1 MQIDIGDFHEEEQ
14 VATIDDEGNLET
26 ESGAF
31 EEVARPLID
40 DGIYISYPFAA
51 DGEDGDDIVYR
62 EFHIKPGTEG
72 FLREFVDALPSP
84 YDCDLSQLS
93 ELPTFDPDDYMQ
105 KQMEKDDFPPWCRSC
120 GENRRMSGSFVCPS
134 CHPDEDGDEYD
145 GSLAGDNEAQ
155 KDNAV
160 TTGSSGYSN
169 ATYGGVAGTTL
180 NYDAWES
187 EYMDVTKA
195 MEEKGMD
202 YETFDDLLYHAH
214 RRVVEWYPE
223 EGKDG
228 DLTKAPDMWREADN
242 VPDFVREVIEYVIET
257 QDIIFTDLKD
267 LPHDAGLRIK
277 EILKEELQEPEGWS
291 IDSLTDTLSEEL
303 RIDEDKAQSIA
314 RTESGAVLNT
324 SREVAYEASPG
335 SDDFVYYWSG
345 ADDSRT
351 TDLCHDIKDEVEDR
365 GGAVPMDELKQILH
379 DKAQDYPNYGTP
391 GRVDD
396 WMPHYNCRHTFVRDV
411 QI

>member
-1 MQIDIGDFHEEEQ
+1 MEMDIGNFHTEEQ
-14 VATIDDEGNLET
+14 VGTIDDEGNLQT
-26 ESGAF
+26 ESGAL
-31 EEVARPLID
+31 EQVARPLID
-40 DGIYISYPFAA
+40 EGIFAVYPFAV

-62 EFHIKPGTEG
+62 EFHLKPGTPG
-72 FLREFVDALPSP
+72 WLREFVDELPSP
-84 YDCDLSQLS
+84 YDCDLERLS
-93 ELPTFDPDDYMQ
+93 ELPTFDPQEYMS
-105 KQMEKDDFPPWCRSC
+105 KQVDKSDFPSWCRSC
-120 GENRRMSGSFVCPS
+120 GESRRMSGSFVCPS
-134 CHPDEDGDEYD
+134 CHPDEDEDEYD
-145 GSLAGDNEAQ
+145 GPLAGDSEAQ

-169 ATYGGVAGTTL
+169 ASYGGVAGTTL
-180 NYDAWES
+180 DYDAWES

-195 MEEKGMD
+195 MDKEGME
-202 YETFDDLLYHAH
+202 YEDLDDLLFHAH
-214 RRVVEWYPE
+214 RNVVEWYPDE
-223 EGKDG
+223 ERGE
-228 DLTKAPDMWREADN
+228 DLSKAPDMWREADN
-242 VPDFVREVIEYVIET
+242 VPEFVREVIEYVIET
-257 QDIIFTDLKD
+257 QDVIFTEIED

-291 IDSLTDTLSEEL
+291 IDSLTESFSEEL
-303 RIDEDKAQSIA
+303 RVSEDKAQSIA

-351 TDLCHDIKDEVEDR
+351 TDLCHDIKNEVDDR
-365 GGAVPMDELKQILH
+365 GGAVPMDELKQILA
-379 DKAQDYPNYGTP
+379 DKATDYPNYGTP

-396 WMPHYNCRHTFVRDV
+396 WMPHYNCRHSFVRDV